1 MQIITY
7 NEALTQICDWFDSVI
22 APRTIARTNTNIIYL
37 IFKAF
42 AKAWE
47 VINNTCVELND
58 KFDPAN
64 CTDSDLE
71 SIAFLVGT
79 ERIGGS
85 SSGLL
90 VTVVNNASEAV
101 YLPAGTYTYALD
113 EDTSFSATFTAD
125 KLVESESS
133 IQITFLSADKG
144 SFPVTSQQDISLTAV
159 DLNGDE
165 ITIPDT
171 FSFAN
176 ADNSQLLGYAD
187 ETDLEFRKRII
198 EDTDRQ
204 DVITEIKNKIKSLPY
219 VFDCDIKFN
228 DNPVEQSYD
237 GYVIPPYYMLLMV
250 SGDIKDEIAEI
261 VASKGV
267 YPTVQ
272 TDADS
277 YAVYQNDVFADGQYK
292 VWITPYR
299 KYDFSVDVAFYAD
312 ENFISSTQA
321 EEKIRKGLFNAINGN
336 RHIDV
341 ITENDIFGYIN
352 ALNITGVKVLGVN
365 INDPSGSTNKNY
377 ITFQKTRIPNLTAV
391 NASPQVI
398 GV

>member
-228 DNPVEQSYD
+228 DNPVGQSYD

-272 TDADS
+272 TDANS
-277 YAVYQNDVFADGQYK
+277 YAIYQNDVFADGQYK

>member
-37 IFKAF
+37 IFKPF

-47 VINNTCVELND
+47 VINNTCVALNN

-90 VTVVNNASEAV
+90 VTIVNNASEAV

-176 ADNSQLLGYAD
+176 TDNAQLLGYTD

-228 DNPVEQSYD
+228 DNPIEQSYD

-272 TDADS
+272 TDANS
-277 YAVYQNDVFADGQYK
+277 YAIYQNDVFADGQYK

-341 ITENDIFGYIN
+341 ITENDIFDYIN
-352 ALNITGVKVLGVN
+352 ALNIKGVKVLGVN
-365 INDPSGSTNKNY
+365 INDPSGSMKKNY

>member
-90 VTVVNNASEAV
+90 VTIVNNASEAV

-113 EDTSFSATFTAD
+113 KDTSFSATLTAD

-165 ITIPDT
+165 IMIPDT

-176 ADNSQLLGYAD
+176 ADNSQLLGYTD

-198 EDTDRQ
+198 EDTNRQ

-228 DNPVEQSYD
+228 DNPIGQSYD

-250 SGDIKDEIAEI
+250 SGDIKNEIAEI

-272 TDADS
+272 TDANS

-341 ITENDIFGYIN
+341 ITENDIFDCIN
-352 ALNITGVKVLGVN
+352 ALNITGVKVLGVS

>member
-22 APRTIARTNTNIIYL
+22 APRTIARANTNIIYL

-47 VINNTCVELND
+47 VINNTCVVLNN

-71 SIAFLVGT
+71 SVAFLVGT
-79 ERIGGS
+79 ERIKGA

-90 VTVVNNASEAV
+90 VTIVSNASKAK

-113 EDTSFSATFTAD
+113 KDTSFSATFTAD

-176 ADNSQLLGYAD
+176 ADNAQLLGYTD

-228 DNPVEQSYD
+228 DNPIEQSYD

-261 VASKGV
+261 VASKGI

-272 TDADS
+272 TDNNS

-312 ENFISSTQA
+312 ANFISATLA
-321 EEKIRKGLFNAINGN
+321 EEKIRKGLFNAVNGN
-336 RHIDV
+336 RHVDI
-341 ITENDIFGYIN
+341 ITENDIFNYIN
-352 ALNITGVKVLGVN
+352 ALNIAGIKVLGVN

-391 NASPQVI
+391 NASPQAI

>member
-22 APRTIARTNTNIIYL
+22 TPRTIARTNTNIIYL

-47 VINNTCVELND
+47 VINNTCVALNN

-90 VTVVNNASEAV
+90 VTIVNNASKAV

-113 EDTSFSATFTAD
+113 ENTSFSATFTSD

-165 ITIPDT
+165 IMIPNT

-176 ADNSQLLGYAD
+176 ADNSQLLGYTD

-198 EDTDRQ
+198 EGTDRQ

-272 TDADS
+272 TDTNS

-292 VWITPYR
+292 VWITPYK

-312 ENFISSTQA
+312 ENFISATQA

-341 ITENDIFGYIN
+341 ITENDIFAYIN
-352 ALNITGVKVLGVN
+352 ALNITGIKVLGVS
-365 INDPSGSTNKNY
+365 INDPSESTNKNY

>member
-90 VTVVNNASEAV
+90 VTVVNNASKAV

-277 YAVYQNDVFADGQYK
+277 YAIYQNDVFADGQYK

-391 NASPQVI
+391 NASPQAI